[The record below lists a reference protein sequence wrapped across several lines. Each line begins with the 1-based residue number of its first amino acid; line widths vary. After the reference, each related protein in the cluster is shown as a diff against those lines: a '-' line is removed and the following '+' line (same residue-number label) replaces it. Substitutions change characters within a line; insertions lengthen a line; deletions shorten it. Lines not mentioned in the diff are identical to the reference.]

1 MRLRGMNI
9 NVPLPS
15 EHSTF
20 RKSPS
25 EGSAKSSDRS
35 SDLDPSDS
43 PSKFKATLSKLTS
56 SSLSSLPKRNYSTS
70 FDPDQQGYN
79 DIRFLAEL
87 VKPLQY
93 RLRVSKKERKEK
105 VIIPSKHGYHPR
117 SQSPTFKRLLEA
129 TEKLNVLCENDSLE
143 GQVRRDYSHIN
154 NDVDAPLVPLKN
166 GERLAR
172 VTNARVKPSHTTPY
186 ITDVTT
192 NTNTVPKTDNIHTIP
207 EKLEIPK
214 HFPKS
219 EDVISE
225 EGDITDSSSTK
236 SDEAYFKVDFK
247 EEDAHAELHLFLPYI
262 SEPVTGRGT
271 SPESKNGATNGKA
284 GNGGRVTLPSI
295 PRQSNMMSQKTFS
308 KKANNKNTVKKKKK
322 KMDNR
327 CPSAKDNDRKV
338 NDHLNDVPTLISMN
352 YENGHHER
360 RDPHADDTICDV
372 ANCPFHSL
380 MAVARAET
388 YV

>member
-1 MRLRGMNI
+1 MNI
-9 NVPLPS
+9 NGPFPS
-15 EHSTF
+15 EPSTF

-35 SDLDPSDS
+35 SDPDTSDP
-43 PSKFKATLSKLTS
+43 PAKFKATLSKLTS
-56 SSLSSLPKRNYSTS
+56 SSLTPLPKRNYSTS
-70 FDPDQQGYN
+70 FDPEGQGYN

-93 RLRVSKKERKEK
+93 RLRVSKKERREK

-129 TEKLNVLCENDSLE
+129 TEKLNVLCENDVLE
-143 GQVRRDYSHIN
+143 GQVNREYSEDNPAVEDPLGPLRNTDRVNRAN
-154 NDVDAPLVPLKN
+154 N
-166 GERLAR
+166 GRG
-172 VTNARVKPSHTTPY
+172 KPNHTTPY
-186 ITDVTT
+186 ITDPTT
-192 NTNTVPKTDNIHTIP
+192 DVMKSLPKPDNASVVQ

-214 HFPKS
+214 HYPKS
-219 EDVISE
+219 ENVISE
-225 EGDITDSSSTK
+225 EGDISDNSSTK
-236 SDEAYFKVDFK
+236 SDEVYFKVDFK
-247 EEDAHAELHLFLPYI
+247 EEDAHAELHLFLPHI
-262 SEPVTGRGT
+262 SESSTGRGI
-271 SPESKNGATNGKA
+271 SPDSKNGTGNGKS
-284 GNGGRVTLPSI
+284 GNGDRVSLPSI
-295 PRQSNMMSQKTFS
+295 PRQSNMTSQKTFLN
-308 KKANNKNTVKKKKK
+308 KRVTTKNNVKKKKK
-322 KMDNR
+322 KPDNR

-352 YENGHHER
+352 YENGHHQK
-360 RDPHADDTICDV
+360 RDPHGDDTICDV